1 MGVLTQKKETENDAV
16 LAGLLKSKGL
26 SVTVPR
32 KLILNLLMKEHGPF
46 SAEEILNKLPKN

>member
-1 MGVLTQKKETENDAV
+1 MGVLTQKKETENDTV